1 MNSVCLIG
9 RITKDIELRY
19 TESGLAC
26 VSMFIAINNGK
37 DKDGNEKQADFPKI
51 YVYDKQAENLE
62 KYCHK
67 GSQVAITGR
76 LKTRSWERED
86 GSRAYETYVMAN
98 RVQFLDSKQS
108 ETVPLPEPDYNVSH
122 QNETEEENDPFKD
135 FGEQIQINENELPF
149 N

>member
-37 DKDGNEKQADFPKI
+37 DRDGNEKQADFPKI

-108 ETVPLPEPDYNVSH
+108 ESAPLPEPDYNVS
-122 QNETEEENDPFKD
+122 QQSETKEENDPFKD
-135 FGEQIQINENELPF
+135 FGEQIQIDENELPF

>member
-98 RVQFLDSKQS
+98 RVNQHHYLNLIIMFHNKVKQKKKMIHLKTLESK
-108 ETVPLPEPDYNVSH
+108 Y
-122 QNETEEENDPFKD
+122 K
-135 FGEQIQINENELPF
+135 
-149 N
+149 